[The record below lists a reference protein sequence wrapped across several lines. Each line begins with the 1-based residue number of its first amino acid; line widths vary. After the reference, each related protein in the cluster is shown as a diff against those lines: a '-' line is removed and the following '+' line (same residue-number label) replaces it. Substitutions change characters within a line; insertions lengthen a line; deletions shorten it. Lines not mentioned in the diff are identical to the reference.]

1 MALLDC
7 VSSDRSPDL
16 LTLLLHPARQ
26 TVSSKLPD
34 PFDVHPRHLL
44 PPCGHLHIP
53 IANEC
58 GYRRCDDPYRLL
70 QSLRVHLLC
79 KLCPLKYDCVD
90 EVWAEP
96 VNRAVDNCVSSADLI
111 DPPADRVQLELDFH
125 YRMPRHYTTH
135 IHIPYIW
142 YSGKL
147 YNFLKFNR
155 WLLATA
161 SMDWVMTTT

>member
-1 MALLDC
+1 MAILDC
-7 VSSDRSPDL
+7 ASSDRSPDF
-16 LTLLLHPARQ
+16 LTLLFHPARQ
-26 TVSSKLPD
+26 TVSSKLSV

-44 PPCGHLHIP
+44 PTCGHLHIP
-53 IANEC
+53 IAHEC

-79 KLCPLKYDCVD
+79 KLCSLMYDCVD

-96 VNRAVDNCVSSADLI
+96 VDRAVDDRVSSADLI

-125 YRMPRHYTTH
+125 YRMPRHNTAH

-147 YNFLKFNR
+147 DNFFSN
-155 WLLATA
+155 
-161 SMDWVMTTT
+161 SIDDC